1 MKYGIVSDGIYIYAV
16 SINAQGQNKVT
27 REKYEQILS
36 LLLERP
42 IAQDGYEY
50 LLRAD
55 TLEWELVELPPEP
68 DPGEDEATA
77 EDYEAALQELG
88 VRV

>member
-42 IAQDGYEY
+42 TAQDGYEY

-55 TLEWELVELPPEP
+55 TLEWELVEIQPEP
-68 DPGEDEATA
+68 EPSEEDISDEEALNIILGGGA
-77 EDYEAALQELG
+77 E
-88 VRV
+88 